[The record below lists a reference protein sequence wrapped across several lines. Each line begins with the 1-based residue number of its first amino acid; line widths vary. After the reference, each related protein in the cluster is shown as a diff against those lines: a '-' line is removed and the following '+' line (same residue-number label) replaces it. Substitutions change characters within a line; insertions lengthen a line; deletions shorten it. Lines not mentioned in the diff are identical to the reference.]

1 MGIEFRDER
10 GDVIGGAAGERSITR
25 RGFLRLTGA
34 GTLAVGLAG
43 TGLLAACGTAGN
55 GAGGGNGGNAE
66 SGIDAITLDQ
76 PTEITF
82 WHIQATLY
90 GEAIKEI
97 VAKFNAENPYKI
109 TVKEIFQGDYGA
121 LNQKIRA
128 ALQGGGLPEVSMAYE
143 SDTLEYMK
151 AQVVLPLDGYIAS
164 KKYGLTE
171 AQIADVAKG
180 VLERQRIPA
189 YEGKTMSWIHGNSSQ
204 GMYYNRDILKQ
215 AGLTAPAKTWDEFVA
230 QARQIKVSAKLPA
243 LPVGTGP
250 GGLLHNMMR
259 SNSVDPLAEDGKSSN
274 YNAPEVA
281 AALELLKRLFDEGLA
296 YTAENTEQEF
306 TNGRAAFEIGT
317 TARTSSKI
325 DLIKDKFPWG
335 ITLTPQGKAVQPI
348 TALYG
353 GNQVLFDKKDP
364 QRNLAGWLFMRYFG
378 GSEAQAIYA
387 ARTGYF
393 PGTLSAKGTEL
404 LKQNYQQFPQK
415 QQAFDEVF
423 TAARIYQPSA
433 AGNSIDKLVSD
444 KTTEVI
450 LGRTSPAEAAAAM
463 KREADRML
471 KELA

>member
-1 MGIEFRDER
+1 MSRIDDDTQGTA
-10 GDVIGGAAGERSITR
+10 IGPIHLSR
-25 RGFLRLTGA
+25 RRFLHLAGA
-34 GTLAVGLAG
+34 GSLAIGLAG
-43 TGLLAACGTAGN
+43 AGFLTACGTNPSGAGAGN
-55 GAGGGNGGNAE
+55 AGSAV

-76 PTEITF
+76 PIEISF

-97 VAKFNAENPYKI
+97 VAKFNQENRYKI
-109 TVKEIFQGDYGA
+109 TVKEVFQGDYGA
-121 LNQKIRA
+121 LNQKLRA

-151 AQVVLPLDGYIAS
+151 TKVVLPLDEYIAS
-164 KKYGLTE
+164 KQYGLTDE
-171 AQIADVAKG
+171 QIKDVSPG

-204 GMYYNRDILKQ
+204 GIYFNKELLKQ
-215 AGLTAPAKTWDEFVA
+215 AGSDAPAKTWEAFVE
-230 QARQIKVSAKLPA
+230 QARAIKAATKLPA

-250 GGLLHNMMR
+250 GGLLTNIVR
-259 SNSVDPLAEDGKSSN
+259 SNGVTPLAEDGKSSN
-274 YNAPEVA
+274 YDKPEVV
-281 AALELLKRLFDEGLA
+281 AALELIKRLFDEGLA

-325 DLIKDKFPWG
+325 DLIKDKFAWG
-335 ITLTPQGKAVQPI
+335 ITLTPQGKASQPI
-348 TALYG
+348 TTLYG
-353 GNQVLFDKKDP
+353 GNQVLFDKKEAK
-364 QRNLAGWLFMRYFG
+364 RNLAGWLFMRYFG
-378 GSEAQAIYA
+378 GAEAQAIYA

-393 PGTLSAKGTEL
+393 PGTLSAKNTDL

-423 TAARIYQPSA
+423 PAARIFLPSA
-433 AGNSIDKLVSD
+433 AGNSIDKMVSD

-450 LGRTSPAEAAAAM
+450 LGKTSPADAAAAM
-463 KREADRML
+463 KREADRLL
-471 KELA
+471 KELAA

>member
-1 MGIEFRDER
+1 MGARYTEAARATR
-10 GDVIGGAAGERSITR
+10 PAAGITR
-25 RGFLRLTGA
+25 RRFLRVAGA
-34 GTLAVGLAG
+34 GSLALAG
-43 TGLLAACGTAGN
+43 AGLLAACGTSGN
-55 GAGGGNGGNAE
+55 GNAGSDGNAE
-66 SGIDAITLDQ
+66 SGIDAIALDQ
-76 PTEITF
+76 PVEIGF

-97 VAKFNAENPYKI
+97 VAKFNRENPHKI

-151 AQVVLPLDGYIAS
+151 TQVVLPLDNYIAS
-164 KKYGLTE
+164 KKYGLTDE
-171 AQIADVAKG
+171 QLKDVSPG

-189 YEGKTMSWIHGNSSQ
+189 YQGKTMSWIHGNSAQ
-204 GMYYNRDILKQ
+204 GLYFNKDILKQ
-215 AGLTAPAKTWDEFVA
+215 AGIAAPAKSWDEFLD
-230 QARQIKVSAKLPA
+230 QARQVKANAKVPA
-243 LPVGTGP
+243 LPVGSGP
-250 GGLLHNMMR
+250 GGLLQNIVR
-259 SNSVDPLAEDGKSSN
+259 SNGVAPLADDGQASN
-274 YNAPEVA
+274 FNAPEVVV
-281 AALELLKRLFDEGLA
+281 ALELLKRLFDEGLA

-335 ITLTPQGKAVQPI
+335 ITLTPQGKAPQPI
-348 TALYG
+348 TTLYG
-353 GNQVLFDKKDP
+353 GNQVLFDRKDP

-378 GSEAQAIYA
+378 GAEAQAIYA

-393 PGTLSAKGTEL
+393 PATLSAKGSDL
-404 LKQNYQQFPQK
+404 LRENYQQYPQK

-423 TAARIYQPSA
+423 PAARIYQPSA

-450 LGRTSPAEAAAAM
+450 LGKTTPADAAAAM

-471 KELA
+471 KELAS